1 MRRRAS
7 QEMAAMMIP
16 NLLILFSV
24 VTSSMVMR
32 VSGFTTTTTTRI
44 MELHHDVEEQQNQY
58 RRNLLANGLGSTP
71 PMGWSSWNHFA
82 CKIDEKMIKE
92 TADALVSTGLSKL
105 GYTYVNID
113 DCWAELA
120 RDSKGSLVPKKSTF
134 PSGIKA
140 LADYVHSKG
149 LKLGIYSDAGYFTCS
164 KQMPGSLGHE
174 EHDAKTF
181 ASWGIDYLKYDNCFN
196 DGSKPTVRY
205 PVMTRALMKAGRPIF
220 FSLCEWGDLHP
231 ALWGAKLGNSWRT
244 TNDITDTWESMISRA
259 DMNEVYAEYAR
270 PGDPDM
276 LEVGNGGMTKDEYIV
291 HFSIW
296 AISKAP
302 LILGCDVRNLT
313 KDTKDIIANKE
324 VIDVNQDPLGVQAKK
339 VRMEGDIEIWAGP
352 LSGYRVVVVLLNR
365 GPWRYTITANW
376 DDIGIPLETVVEAR
390 DLWEHKTLK
399 NRFVGNITA
408 TVNPHACKMYVLKP
422 IS

>member
-7 QEMAAMMIP
+7 EAGTPEISPQMAAMVIP
-16 NLLILFSV
+16 LLMWF
-24 VTSSMVMR
+24 SSMVMMG
-32 VSGFTTTTTTRI
+32 VTGFPTKNDNFE
-44 MELHHDVEEQQNQY
+44 ELQKQL
-58 RRNLLANGLGSTP
+58 RRNLLANGLGNTP
-71 PMGWSSWNHFA
+71 PMGWNSWNHFS
-82 CKIDEKMIKE
+82 CHIDEKMIKE
-92 TADALVSTGLSKL
+92 TADALVSTGLAKL

-113 DCWAELA
+113 DCWAEIA
-120 RDSKGSLVPKKSTF
+120 RDDKGSLVPKKSTF

-140 LADYVHSKG
+140 VADYVHSKG
-149 LKLGIYSDAGYFTCS
+149 LKLGIYSDAG
-164 KQMPGSLGHE
+164 
-174 EHDAKTF
+174 
-181 ASWGIDYLKYDNCFN
+181 
-196 DGSKPTVRY
+196 Y

-231 ALWGAKLGNSWRT
+231 ALWGAKVGNSWRT
-244 TNDITDTWESMISRA
+244 TNDITDTWESMVSRA

-270 PGDPDM
+270 PGGWNDPDM

-302 LILGCDVRNLT
+302 LLLGCDVRNVT
-313 KDTKDIIANKE
+313 KDTMEIIANKE

-339 VRMEGDIEIWAGP
+339 VRMEGDLEIWAGP

-365 GPWRYTITANW
+365 GPWRNVITANW
-376 DDIGIPLETVVEAR
+376 DDIGIPPESVVQAR
-390 DLWEHKTLK
+390 DLWEHTTLK
-399 NRFVGNITA
+399 NRFAENITA
-408 TVNPHACKMYVLKP
+408 TVNSHGCKMYVLKP